1 MALKEAFIQELKK
14 ESALTKKVLER
25 IPDDKFSWK
34 PHEKSMSFGALAHHV
49 AELPSWIA
57 WAIETESIDLNNL
70 GEQPKRSETQA
81 ELLQFADNMVE
92 KAITALE
99 NTFDEVL
106 QKNWKMYFGDH
117 LLLDLPKHEVIRL
130 SLINHMIHHRGQL
143 TVYLRMNDIA
153 VPGLY
158 GPSADEQ

>member
-1 MALKEAFIQELKK
+1 MALNEAFIQELKK

-34 PHEKSMSFGALAHHV
+34 PHEKSTSFGALAHHV

-57 WAIETESIDLNNL
+57 WTIETESIDLNNL

-81 ELLQFADNMVE
+81 DLLQFADSAVE

-99 NTFDEVL
+99 NTSDEVL
-106 QKNWKMYFGDH
+106 QKNWKMFFGDH
-117 LLLDLPKHEVIRL
+117 LLLDLPKHEVIRM